1 MTWADCTQSIG
12 TLYRVKLTHLSFLN
26 AFNWVERG
34 SGLHCSAGAGLEPER
49 EGWQGRPQGEIS
61 VTEMGDEHLGAGFSC
76 VASPNLKLV

>member
-12 TLYRVKLTHLSFLN
+12 TLYRVKLTRLSFLN

-49 EGWQGRPQGEIS
+49 EGWQGRPQ
-61 VTEMGDEHLGAGFSC
+61 
-76 VASPNLKLV
+76 